1 MPTTT
6 ANNIYINKMSI
17 AGLKKLCTPALVYMF
32 ISFIAIFIMFFQNFG
47 NRNIYCLGSY
57 TCDVSNVT
65 TIFIIKIL
73 YILFWTWILNI
84 MCGAG
89 YQNVAWLLVLLPFI
103 LFFILL
109 ALMLSGIY
117 I

>member
-1 MPTTT
+1 
-6 ANNIYINKMSI
+6 MSI
-17 AGLKKLCTPALVYMF
+17 ASLKKICSPALVYF
-32 ISFIAIFIMFFQNFG
+32 VISCISILIMFFQNFG
-47 NRNIYCLGSY
+47 NRNIYCLGTY

-89 YQNVAWLLVLLPFI
+89 YQSVAWLLVLLPFI
-103 LFFILL
+103 LFFVLL
-109 ALMLSGIY
+109 ALMMSGIY

>member
-1 MPTTT
+1 
-6 ANNIYINKMSI
+6 MSI
-17 AGLKKLCTPALVYMF
+17 ASLKKICSPALVYF
-32 ISFIAIFIMFFQNFG
+32 VISCIAILIMFFQNFG

-57 TCDVSNVT
+57 NCQVSDVT

-73 YILFWTWILNI
+73 YILFWTFVLNL

-89 YQNVAWLLVLLPFI
+89 YHQLAWLLVLLPFI

-117 I
+117 D